1 MIEFIGT
8 VISCDNN
15 PKNTELLRI
24 PLLKDVF
31 ERYPTTP
38 INIDVKEN
46 NDELIRQVIEFNYF
60 IRNNLI
66 KTIIFRFRNL
76 FKNIDVNI

>member
-1 MIEFIGT
+1 LIIDI

-15 PKNTELLRI
+15 PKNIELLRI

-66 KTIIFRFRNL
+66 KTIIFRFPNL

>member
-1 MIEFIGT
+1 MIRVREGQCERERDWKERCILLD
-8 VISCDNN
+8 VIISGEENSNN
-15 PKNTELLRI
+15 GDLLRI

-46 NDELIRQVIEFNYF
+46 NDELIREVEDETNSLNCT
-60 IRNNLI
+60 R
-66 KTIIFRFRNL
+66 
-76 FKNIDVNI
+76 